1 MQGEKFIR
9 SKELIIQLILLKDG
23 DIKAKKDFD
32 TLSNQI
38 ESEFL
43 KKAHQA
49 YNQLDVFDSLISTDS
64 GIMEQVKRNE
74 LNINLPGI
82 VKSYFNNKGSTVYYN
97 FGRIAWVDEI
107 GQQFMKAQVNN
118 QPPIF
123 TNVYERN
130 YYQFFEKNE
139 VYYLPDH
146 TDSIFAMEPVYNWIN
161 GEFRFVI
168 SKKSRI
174 QRVSIVILSTPM
186 QSVTN
191 AILPAGNGFC
201 IIDQEGNVHVHS
213 GKNRNLNEFFLEQA
227 QSPLQ
232 SPRLLKVDKKCFLIH

>member
-1 MQGEKFIR
+1 
-9 SKELIIQLILLKDG
+9 
-23 DIKAKKDFD
+23 
-32 TLSNQI
+32 
-38 ESEFL
+38 
-43 KKAHQA
+43 
-49 YNQLDVFDSLISTDS
+49 
-64 GIMEQVKRNE
+64 
-74 LNINLPGI
+74 
-82 VKSYFNNKGSTVYYN
+82 
-97 FGRIAWVDEI
+97 
-107 GQQFMKAQVNN
+107 MKAQVNN

-130 YYQFFEKNE
+130 YYQLFEKNE

-146 TDSIFAMEPVYNWIN
+146 TDSIFAMEPIYNWIN

-168 SKKSRI
+168 NKKSRI

-201 IIDQEGNVHVHS
+201 IIDQEGNVYVHS
-213 GKNRNLNEFFLEQA
+213 EKNRNLNGNFLEQA

-232 SPRLLKVDKKCFLIH
+232 ITEAIESRQEMFFNSLIFMERKMQLI